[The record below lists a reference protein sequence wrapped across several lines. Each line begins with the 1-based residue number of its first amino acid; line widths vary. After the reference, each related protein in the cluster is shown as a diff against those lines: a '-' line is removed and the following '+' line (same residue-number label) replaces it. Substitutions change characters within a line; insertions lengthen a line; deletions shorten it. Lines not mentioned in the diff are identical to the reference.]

1 MSCFTPT
8 LTRGLVS
15 NLDDMPNGMKP
26 LSFFQAVS
34 LQLCLFFF
42 FFLNML
48 HFTRALSSITS
59 TPTVAAQACKL
70 PFQCQLLTFATINLC
85 NLGKM
90 LTTTVS

>member
-42 FFLNML
+42 FFKYVAFYQGSFQY
-48 HFTRALSSITS
+48 HFNPHSSSSGLQTAF
-59 TPTVAAQACKL
+59 PMPA
-70 PFQCQLLTFATINLC
+70 PYLC
-85 NLGKM
+85 NN
-90 LTTTVS
+90 